1 MFLKLFSGEQTNY
14 EGLSIVQ
21 AVVMGFLLFAV
32 TVILFSASFFFKGMA
47 ASALILSGL
56 LIWTVLFVWWMR
68 KHVRGYAEKIAKS
81 KLIAKRF
88 QNISKYFE
96 SILQDST
103 DIIFTLDTEG
113 YILKFNRGA
122 QLHFGYSQE
131 DIVGKP
137 LTSLFL
143 NESDHHKVL
152 ASVLRDGKTVNEEIP
167 LKANNGGIILVNLSM
182 SEMKNDNNQI
192 IGLVCTAKDITEKKQ
207 LEIELLK
214 KNEMLEKLVISDPLT
229 GLYNSRH
236 FYEQVKRELSRLR
249 RNPGRKLT
257 IVMLDIDYF
266 KQLNDIDRFK
276 ELNDTEGHQMGDH
289 TLKSLANVVRVCIRK
304 DIDTAYRYGGDE
316 FILLLPDTDKHQA
329 RVVTDRIQKQ
339 YGAFKFGA
347 TSLSI
352 GIAEAKTGEDDTSL
366 IRRAD
371 EALYASKRDGRARI
385 TVAV

>member
-14 EGLSIVQ
+14 EGLSLAQTILV
-21 AVVMGFLLFAV
+21 GFLLFAV
-32 TVILFSASFFFKGMA
+32 SVLLLAATFLFQGMA
-47 ASALILSGL
+47 ASATILSVVL
-56 LIWTVLFVWWMR
+56 LWAVLFMWWLR
-68 KHVRGYAEKIAKS
+68 RHVRGYAEKITKS

-122 QLHFGYSQE
+122 QIHFGYTQE
-131 DIVGKP
+131 EIVGKP
-137 LTSLFL
+137 LTQLFQ
-143 NESDHHKVL
+143 NESDHRKVL
-152 ASVLRDGKTVNEEIP
+152 ANVLRDGKTVNEEIP
-167 LKANNGGIILVNLSM
+167 LKTNTGGIILVNLSM

-192 IGLVCTAKDITEKKQ
+192 IGLVGTAKDITEKKQ
-207 LEIELLK
+207 LEMELLK
-214 KNEMLEKLVISDPLT
+214 KNELLEKLVISDPLT

-236 FYEQVKRELSRLR
+236 FYEQVRRELSRLR

-266 KQLNDIDRFK
+266 KQLND
-276 ELNDTEGHQMGDH
+276 TEGHQMGDH
-289 TLKSLANVVRVCIRK
+289 TLKSLANVIRVCIRK

-339 YGAFKFGA
+339 YGAFKFGS
-347 TSLSI
+347 TSLSM
-352 GIAEAKTGEDDTSL
+352 GIAEALTGEDDASI

-371 EALYASKRDGRARI
+371 EALYASKREGRARI
-385 TVAV
+385 TVAA